1 MRLRYN
7 LLFLA
12 FLAGS
17 FVSLNAQV
25 DHFTCGHAQRT
36 QELWEKDPQLR
47 EDYRKL
53 MESSRQTAKS
63 GEKVAPYIIPVVFH
77 IVHQYGEENITDEQ
91 VYNQVAILNRDYR
104 KLNADTIEAVA
115 GFDTLIADCNIQFRL
130 ASLDPSGRPTNGIEH
145 IYSHE
150 TANGDDYS
158 KLNQWHRSKYLNVWV
173 VKSMR
178 DGVAGY
184 AFYPSDVDGSSFF
197 RDGIIILN
205 QYIGNQGTSN
215 ETNSRALTHEI
226 GHYLGLAHPWGSTN
240 DPGESCEGND
250 FIDDTPTTK
259 GYDFCPQTLAAAT
272 ICTPGVV
279 ENYQNYMDY
288 SYCSIM
294 FTKDQA
300 TAMQNSLENEAGNR
314 NKLWLDTN
322 LVMTG
327 INVQPAPLAAP
338 KADFDPT
345 TRMVCEGDVVN
356 FEDVSWRGVVAN
368 RTWYFEGGTPATSTS
383 ATPSVTFTGGGYRKV
398 TLAVHNAA
406 GSDSIIVNQAV
417 YLSEPW
423 SIITGPHQENFEGG
437 QSGFWLVENPE
448 ENYAKFGFSNTNG
461 YSNSKCWK
469 LGNYKDITA
478 AQEFTDEYYYNFRK
492 GGNRDALVTPSY
504 NLSNT
509 SGVSMTFDYAYAT
522 DAPTLDLITE
532 KLYVYYS
539 KNCGK
544 TWALRKT
551 IAAGELLTA
560 GNAGNQNFAPTNN
573 TLWKTV
579 TVNLPGLNATDT
591 RSRFKFEFIASDVS
605 NNLYID
611 NVNISGVLSV
621 DENPLNE
628 MEMSVYP
635 NPTSA
640 QQGISIN
647 YTANEN
653 AVEFVLMDVQGKI
666 LTTETNN
673 TVNAAVT
680 HELQLA
686 APLAAGCY
694 YLKISQGQFQL
705 TQKVVVM

>member
-12 FLAGS
+12 FLAGG

-53 MESSRQTAKS
+53 MESSRQPAKS
-63 GEKVAPYIIPVVFH
+63 GEKVAPYIIPIVFH
-77 IVHQYGEENITDEQ
+77 IVHQYGSENITDAQ

-104 KLNADTIEAVA
+104 KRNADTIEAVA
-115 GFDTLIADCNIQFRL
+115 GFDTLIADCNIEFRL
-130 ASLDPSGRPTNGIEH
+130 ASIDPFGRPTNGIEH

-158 KLNQWHRSKYLNVWV
+158 KLNQWQRSKYLNIWV

-205 QYIGNQGTSN
+205 QYIGNSGTSN
-215 ETNSRALTHEI
+215 DNNSRALTHEI

-240 DPGESCEGND
+240 DPGVSCDGDDYIE
-250 FIDDTPTTK
+250 DTPKTK
-259 GYDFCPQTLAAAT
+259 GYDFCPATLTEAT

-288 SYCSIM
+288 SYCSVM
-294 FTKDQA
+294 FTHDQA
-300 TAMQNSLENEAGNR
+300 TAMHNSLEGEAGNR
-314 NKLWLDTN
+314 NKLWQDTN

-327 INVQPAPLAAP
+327 INVQPAPLVMP
-338 KADFDPT
+338 KADFDPN

-356 FEDVSWRGVVAN
+356 FEDVSWRGAVTS

-383 ATPSVTFTGGGYRKV
+383 ATPAVTFTGGGYRKV
-398 TLAVHNAA
+398 TLVARNAA
-406 GSDSIIVNQAV
+406 GTDSLIVNNAV
-417 YLSEPW
+417 HISEPW
-423 SIITGPHQENFEGG
+423 SIITGPQLETFEGG

-448 ENYAKFGFSNTNG
+448 ENYAKFTFSNVNG

-469 LGNYKDITA
+469 LNNYKDISG
-478 AQEFTDEYYYNFRK
+478 AQDFTDEAYYNFRK

-522 DAPTLDLITE
+522 DGAELADITE

-539 KNCGK
+539 KNCGR

-551 IAAGELLTA
+551 IATSELLTA
-560 GNAGNQNFAPTNN
+560 GNAGNQNFVPANN
-573 TLWKTV
+573 TQWKTA

-591 RSRFKFEFIASDVS
+591 RTRFKFEFIASDAS

-611 NVNISGVLSV
+611 NVNIAGVLTV

-628 MEMSVYP
+628 MDLTVYP

-640 QQGISIN
+640 QQGITID
-647 YTANEN
+647 YVANEN
-653 AVEFVLMDVQGKI
+653 PVEFVLMDVQGKV
-666 LTTETNN
+666 LTTEVNKSAN
-673 TVNAAVT
+673 TVVKHN
-680 HELQLA
+680 LQLNT
-686 APLAAGCY
+686 PLSAGCY
-694 YLKISQGQFQL
+694 YLKIQQGEFQL